1 MGLSFDVR
9 GRFESFINQFENEQ
23 GELRYREMIRE
34 MEPRGLRSFEIS
46 YNDLLIFDPD
56 LANGVLTYPEESL
69 QIGVEV
75 LRSILMQVSPSYVE
89 RLIQL
94 HVRIINLTEKIKL
107 RSLKTEHLGLLT
119 NFEGIVIGVTEATPL
134 LIRGVF
140 KCAAC
145 GEDNQIVD
153 FPEGIFLP
161 PYQCMND
168 QCQRKGSLQ
177 LQLERSLFIDWQK
190 LTLQEKPEELPPGQ
204 LPQSITIHIIDDLV
218 DAARPGDRVQVVGVL
233 KARASRLLKRG
244 QLATYTKFF
253 HGISIRKETK
263 EYVDIEISEE
273 DELKIIDLSKSPY
286 IIEKIRDSLA
296 PSIYGFDS
304 VKEAIATLLFGGSSK
319 ETPDGMKLRGELN
332 ILLIGDPGVG
342 KSQLLK
348 FVAYL
353 APRALY
359 TSGKGSTAAGLCVAG
374 ESKVFLGNN
383 ILPISLIVENEFSS
397 KIEAEYPQKIRYKE
411 SEGKY
416 SVFHSTD
423 LKLTT
428 QNIEKVWKIK
438 SPPELVYFMTETGRE
453 LKLTKQTAVLSID
466 RKNGLIWKPASLL
479 MTGDRVAT
487 AKSLTIDNYKEPPS
501 LYELIKDFSSEIVV
515 MNASKNVHDLLQD
528 IKMKFKY
535 TNKQI
540 AEILDIREERLYR
553 WKNDNTPGNISLSLF
568 GKLCEMVN
576 KNVEESLSFPLE
588 IQIKREKT
596 IILPRSLNSK
606 WFYIMGLIAGDGHLS
621 KDTRKDGYGGVTI
634 GLSNQNEY
642 IINTFSNFFESLGLK
657 TIISEATPSRA
668 AEVRIY
674 SKLIFHI
681 FTKFGFIASPKS
693 KEMSFIPEL
702 LFYKENYLYNL
713 IKGLYDSDGWI
724 SIRESG
730 SSHIGFASTNKK
742 LIQFVQNALL
752 RLGIIGFIRER
763 TPNISQTKYNKII
776 KSKNIR
782 YELTFYSFSEFIKF
796 KTYVGFNH
804 PLKNNILDQYCLKT
818 KSYHRNIDIIPIDPL
833 ILREILTFYDYTS
846 RDIVG
851 RKSGFSP
858 SKLRK
863 TISRVRL
870 TIFLKDLKP
879 DWNRIKIKNPYKE
892 RVNLINEIKLTNNLE
907 KVKQE
912 IGISQEQIYEY
923 FIREGRNPSIPI
935 NIIELILLKFGSYL
949 NKETQIY
956 WKKKI
961 QECQDKHKELKTKL
975 NLLNRLND
983 SEIFWDRIRE
993 VKNVKSEDKYVYDLS
1008 IPRTHNF
1015 LVNGLIVHNTAA
1027 VIRDQDTGEI
1037 TLEAGALVLADQG
1050 IAMVDEFDK
1059 MRPEDRTAIHEA
1071 MEQHSYHP
1079 SFEISLSNG
1088 LKTLIGAYADN
1099 LLQKFPEKVIKGV
1112 KCEILPL
1119 DHLEESLYSCD
1130 FNQFFHQQITQVSRH
1145 EAPDSFV
1152 RLTYSNGRDILVT
1165 PEHPIFIFHGEYI
1178 DEIPADEIQV
1188 NSFVPSPRIIEF
1200 SCEQI
1205 ELETNIDRGRKET
1218 NLPTYLTES
1227 LARFLGYYVTDGYS
1241 YEGSSME
1248 VGLSNTDSDII
1259 QDMKKTIKET
1269 FNLDPADYLENNRV
1283 LRIISNSV
1291 YNYLHYNFPKL
1302 MKKSLEKRIPSLLF
1316 SADKNCRIAFL
1327 NAAFRGDGSIE
1338 TESCVYSTSSEGL
1351 AHDYQDLLLS
1361 LGIHTRI
1368 VSSDYLTIVGK
1379 ESRFRYKVYICGD
1392 HLNRFTKIIIPDI
1405 RNNEKLKILI
1415 RRNKRRNRSHDVLP
1429 PGTGRIIKECM
1440 KHLGLPYN
1448 GYFQQ
1453 HLNGNYGIT
1462 IEVIDKYLEA
1472 LKERI
1477 FILENIPSDIL
1488 DLRQFRETIGYS
1500 QVYLARM
1507 IGEKRGIIDYV
1518 ENGGYTLQYRTSVLD
1533 IAKSAFQEMLSD
1545 VKKSIAYI
1553 EKLKQFRWL
1562 RIKKVEKIPNTD
1574 ENKTEWVYD
1583 VTVNPTKTFVSH
1595 GLILHNTIS
1604 IAKAGIVATLN
1615 ARTSILAAAN
1625 PRRGRW
1631 NPYKGTADNLNLP
1644 ATILSRFDLI
1654 FVLEDRPDEKE
1665 DHDKAS
1671 HILTLHKSRV
1681 LPVSPPI
1688 EHDLLRKY
1696 IAYARREVKP
1706 RLSDQAQEHLLEY
1719 YKKLRRESGTI
1730 DEKGPDPIAITPRQ
1744 LEALIRISE
1753 ARAKMRLS
1761 DEVSYDDASGA
1772 INLMESTL
1780 EKLAK
1785 DAETGKFDIDKY
1797 SSDVS
1802 AGSRRKLDRIEAL
1815 IDRLLEEADDEPV
1828 AKKMIVD
1835 KAVEADMDKQDVIRT
1850 IDEMVRR
1857 GVLFEPQSGHVKRP

>member
-23 GELRYREMIRE
+23 GELKYREMIRE

-56 LANGVLTYPEESL
+56 LALGILSYPEETL

-75 LRSILMQVSPSYVE
+75 LRLILMQISPSYVE
-89 RLIQL
+89 KLIQL
-94 HVRIINLTEKIKL
+94 HVRIIDLTEKIKL

-161 PYQCMND
+161 PYQCMNE

-177 LQLERSLFIDWQK
+177 LQLERSIFIDWQK

-218 DAARPGDRVQVVGVL
+218 DTARPGDRVQVVGVL

-253 HGISIRKETK
+253 QGISISKETK

-286 IIEKIRDSLA
+286 VIEKIRDSLA

-319 ETPDGMKLRGELN
+319 ETPDGVKLRGELN

-348 FVAYL
+348 FVANL

-359 TSGKGSTAAGLCVAG
+359 TSGKGSTAAGL
-374 ESKVFLGNN
+374 
-383 ILPISLIVENEFSS
+383 
-397 KIEAEYPQKIRYKE
+397 
-411 SEGKY
+411 
-416 SVFHSTD
+416 
-423 LKLTT
+423 
-428 QNIEKVWKIK
+428 
-438 SPPELVYFMTETGRE
+438 
-453 LKLTKQTAVLSID
+453 
-466 RKNGLIWKPASLL
+466 
-479 MTGDRVAT
+479 
-487 AKSLTIDNYKEPPS
+487 
-501 LYELIKDFSSEIVV
+501 
-515 MNASKNVHDLLQD
+515 
-528 IKMKFKY
+528 
-535 TNKQI
+535 
-540 AEILDIREERLYR
+540 
-553 WKNDNTPGNISLSLF
+553 
-568 GKLCEMVN
+568 
-576 KNVEESLSFPLE
+576 
-588 IQIKREKT
+588 
-596 IILPRSLNSK
+596 
-606 WFYIMGLIAGDGHLS
+606 
-621 KDTRKDGYGGVTI
+621 
-634 GLSNQNEY
+634 
-642 IINTFSNFFESLGLK
+642 
-657 TIISEATPSRA
+657 
-668 AEVRIY
+668 
-674 SKLIFHI
+674 
-681 FTKFGFIASPKS
+681 
-693 KEMSFIPEL
+693 
-702 LFYKENYLYNL
+702 
-713 IKGLYDSDGWI
+713 
-724 SIRESG
+724 
-730 SSHIGFASTNKK
+730 
-742 LIQFVQNALL
+742 
-752 RLGIIGFIRER
+752 
-763 TPNISQTKYNKII
+763 
-776 KSKNIR
+776 
-782 YELTFYSFSEFIKF
+782 
-796 KTYVGFNH
+796 
-804 PLKNNILDQYCLKT
+804 
-818 KSYHRNIDIIPIDPL
+818 
-833 ILREILTFYDYTS
+833 
-846 RDIVG
+846 
-851 RKSGFSP
+851 
-858 SKLRK
+858 
-863 TISRVRL
+863 
-870 TIFLKDLKP
+870 
-879 DWNRIKIKNPYKE
+879 
-892 RVNLINEIKLTNNLE
+892 
-907 KVKQE
+907 
-912 IGISQEQIYEY
+912 
-923 FIREGRNPSIPI
+923 
-935 NIIELILLKFGSYL
+935 
-949 NKETQIY
+949 
-956 WKKKI
+956 
-961 QECQDKHKELKTKL
+961 
-975 NLLNRLND
+975 
-983 SEIFWDRIRE
+983 
-993 VKNVKSEDKYVYDLS
+993 
-1008 IPRTHNF
+1008 
-1015 LVNGLIVHNTAA
+1015 TAA

-1088 LKTLIGAYADN
+1088 LKTPIGAYVDN
-1099 LLQKFPEKVIKGV
+1099 LLAKDTEKTINGV
-1112 KCEILPL
+1112 NCEILPL

-1130 FNQFFHQQITQVSRH
+1130 FNQFFHQKITQVSRH

-1165 PEHPIFIFHGEYI
+1165 PEHPIFIFHGEHI

-1188 NSFVPSPRIIEF
+1188 DSFVPSPRIIHF
-1200 SCEQI
+1200 SNKQI
-1205 ELETNIDRGRKET
+1205 KLEKNIDPGRKET
-1218 NLPTYLTES
+1218 NLPTSLTES
-1227 LARFLGYYVTDGYS
+1227 LARFLGYYVTEGYS
-1241 YEGSSME
+1241 CEGSTME
-1248 VGLSNTDSDII
+1248 VGLSNTKAKII
-1259 QDMKKTIKET
+1259 QDMKKVIRET
-1269 FNLDPADYLENNRV
+1269 FHIIPIDNTKNNRI
-1283 LRIISNSV
+1283 LRIISKSV
-1291 YNYLHYNFPKL
+1291 YNYLHYNFPNL
-1302 MKKSLEKRIPSLLF
+1302 MKKSLERRIPSLLF
-1316 SADKNCRIAFL
+1316 SSDRNCRIAFL
-1327 NAAFRGDGSIE
+1327 NAAFHGDGSIE
-1338 TESCVYSTSSEGL
+1338 TESCVYSTSSKGL
-1351 AHDYQDLLLS
+1351 AQDYQDLLLS

-1368 VSSDYLTIVGK
+1368 VSSDYLTIMGK
-1379 ESRFRYKVYICGD
+1379 ESRVRYKVYIRGD
-1392 HLNRFTKIIIPDI
+1392 HLSRFVKIIIPDL
-1405 RNNEKLKILI
+1405 RNNEKLKLLVQ
-1415 RRNKRRNRSHDVLP
+1415 RSKRKYRSYDVLP
-1429 PGTGRIIKECM
+1429 SGTGRIIKECM
-1440 KHLGLPYN
+1440 KRLGLPYN

-1453 HLNGNYGIT
+1453 YLNGNYGIT
-1462 IEVIDKYLEA
+1462 IKVIDKYLEA

-1477 FILENIPSDIL
+1477 FVLENIIPDIS

-1500 QVYLARM
+1500 QAQLARM

-1518 ENGGYTLQYRTSVLD
+1518 ENGGYILQYRTSVLD
-1533 IAKSAFQEMLSD
+1533 VSRIVFHEILSD
-1545 VKKSIAYI
+1545 VKKSISYI

-1562 RIKKVEKIPNTD
+1562 RIKKVERIPNAD
-1574 ENKTEWVYD
+1574 KNKTDWVYD
-1583 VTVNPTKTFVSH
+1583 VTVNPTRTFVSH

-1688 EHDLLRKY
+1688 EHNLLRKY

-1706 RLSDQAQEHLLEY
+1706 RLSDQAQERLLEY

-1744 LEALIRISE
+1744 LEALIRLSE

-1815 IDRLLEEADDEPV
+1815 IDKLLEEADDEPV

-1835 KAVEADMDKQDVIRT
+1835 KAVEADMDRQDVIRT